1 MAENKW
7 YEIEKLEI
15 SFLSTPYT
23 FLMEK
28 SCRQHRRVDVNVTIH
43 CEGKYLQ
50 GNSHSV

>member
-1 MAENKW
+1 MDENKW

-15 SFLSTPYT
+15 RFLSTPYT
-23 FLMEK
+23 FVMEK
-28 SCRQHRRVDVNVTIH
+28 SCRRYEFFDVDVTLH